1 MKACKENR
9 VYRFAVAQD
18 NLEEDVKRLQQIN
31 PRNRPKNDELRFH
44 LVESE
49 KLQLEKKLLLL
60 LTHNSKNPM

>member
-44 LVESE
+44 LVE
-49 KLQLEKKLLLL
+49 LEKKLLLL
-60 LTHNSKNPM
+60 IHKRNKELQ